1 MQLTH
6 DHIGSRQTS
15 SSPSS
20 PTSAKPTTTTSST
33 YERATI
39 SKAQILLLIGTALF
53 AISHF
58 FLWWELRLN
67 APQFPG
73 GLFIQAT
80 SYEIQDS
87 PKTPFDD
94 IDQVDGLNHYIGM
107 MSLGDAAQV
116 EMSIAI
122 PAAILFVSLGLLAA
136 FWNKKWAPLL
146 TIPMVMYPFVY
157 FADMYYWL
165 RHAGQNLDPT
175 AAITIDPFT
184 PVIWGTG
191 VIAQFSTNAQFHLGW
206 YIAVAAAIACAV
218 GIVMHLKRGRTV

>member
-1 MQLTH
+1 MQ
-6 DHIGSRQTS
+6 
-15 SSPSS
+15 
-20 PTSAKPTTTTSST
+20 SAPNGPETDTEVASTTVNSAAAST
-33 YERATI
+33 PARRKGLPLSTV
-39 SKAQILLLIGTALF
+39 QILILLGTLVF

-107 MSLGDAAQV
+107 MSLGDAAQF

-122 PAAILFVSLGLLAA
+122 PAIVIFLAMGIAAA
-136 FWNKKWAPLL
+136 FWKNKWAPML
-146 TIPMVMYPFVY
+146 TIPIVLFPWIY
-157 FADMYYWL
+157 FIDLAYWL
-165 RHAGQNLDPT
+165 WYAGHNLDDM

-184 PVIWGTG
+184 PRVFGTG
-191 VIAQFSTNAQFHLGW
+191 VIAQFSTDALFREGW
-206 YIAVAAAIACAV
+206 YLAILAGILCVVA
-218 GIVMHLKRGRTV
+218 IVLSLRRGKHS

>member
-1 MQLTH
+1 MQTTPLETESN
-6 DHIGSRQTS
+6 DALITS
-15 SSPSS
+15 EQSP
-20 PTSAKPTTTTSST
+20 PQSA
-33 YERATI
+33 RAT
-39 SKAQILLLIGTALF
+39 SRRRLAVTRVQILILVGTLIF
-53 AISHF
+53 AVSHF

-107 MSLGDAAQV
+107 MSLGDAAKF

-122 PAAILFVSLGLLAA
+122 PAIVIFIAMGIAAA
-136 FWNKKWAPLL
+136 FWRNRRAPLL
-146 TIPMVMYPFVY
+146 TIPIVLYPLIYFV
-157 FADMYYWL
+157 DLTYWL
-165 RHAGQNLDPT
+165 WYAGHHLDDM

-184 PVIWGTG
+184 PRVFGTG
-191 VIAQFSTNAQFHLGW
+191 VIAQFSTDAIFREGW
-206 YIAVAAAIACAV
+206 YLAIVAGILCIIA
-218 GIVMHLKRGRTV
+218 IVLSAKRGKHA

>member
-1 MQLTH
+1 MQLTA
-6 DHIGSRQTS
+6 DSVTN
-15 SSPSS
+15 
-20 PTSAKPTTTTSST
+20 TSASDDTQRRSAESFV
-33 YERATI
+33 RATL
-39 SKAQILLLIGTALF
+39 SKGQILLLLGTALF

-67 APQFPG
+67 ASQFPG

-107 MSLGDAAQV
+107 MSLGDAAAF

-122 PAAILFVSLGLLAA
+122 PAIVLFIAFGLLAA
-136 FWNKKWAPLL
+136 FWTKKWAPLL
-146 TIPMVMYPFVY
+146 AIPIVVYPFVY

-165 RHAGQNLDPT
+165 RYAGMNLDDT
-175 AAITIDPFT
+175 AAITIDPFV

-191 VIAQFSTNAQFHLGW
+191 HIAQFSTNAGFTTGW
-206 YIAVAAAIACAV
+206 YIAVVAAVASVI
-218 GIVMHLKRGRTV
+218 GIVLATRRGKHA

>member
-1 MQLTH
+1 MQHRSNEVETGDAVATGDEAQPAVVAAPRRKMPAL
-6 DHIGSRQTS
+6 SRVQV
-15 SSPSS
+15 
-20 PTSAKPTTTTSST
+20 
-33 YERATI
+33 
-39 SKAQILLLIGTALF
+39 LLLLGTVLYAV
-53 AISHF
+53 SHF

-73 GLFIQAT
+73 GLFIQAV

-122 PAAILFVSLGLLAA
+122 PAIIVFIVMGIAA
-136 FWNKKWAPLL
+136 TFWKKKWAPLL
-146 TIPMVMYPFVY
+146 SIPIVVFPWIYLV
-157 FADMYYWL
+157 DLTYWL
-165 RHAGQNLDPT
+165 WYAGHNLDDM

-184 PVIWGTG
+184 PRVFGRG
-191 VIAQFSTNAQFHLGW
+191 VIAQFSTDAVFREGW
-206 YIAVAAAIACAV
+206 YMAIAA
-218 GIVMHLKRGRTV
+218 GILCLVAIVLHLKRGKHA